1 MTALRREA
9 IELLEQVPEE
19 KLVYVIQILRAVN
32 GLLGVPEKQSTK
44 MVDLEQSV
52 RSATERGTM

>member
-32 GLLGVPEKQSTK
+32 GLIKKTK
-44 MVDLEQSV
+44 
-52 RSATERGTM
+52 